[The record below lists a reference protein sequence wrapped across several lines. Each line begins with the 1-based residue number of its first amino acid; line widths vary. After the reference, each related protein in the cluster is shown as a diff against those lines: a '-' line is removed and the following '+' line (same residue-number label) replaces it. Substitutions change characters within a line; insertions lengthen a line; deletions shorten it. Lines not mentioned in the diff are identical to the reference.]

1 MSSLYDYIL
10 KETKSGNKG
19 TPSPKPKPKPKPQP
33 QPKPKPKANT
43 KSPKKFTASTESA
56 LVGRKYDEVAKKY
69 KLASE
74 QNPAKLMREFNID
87 YTYNGKSFGDLLSHV
102 FIDGFATHQDI
113 KQVIDNA
120 TVVESNT
127 GQQGILFD
135 VNTFAFGYS
144 PSNVAFWIK
153 DTIKAK
159 HQINKIKNQKVFLD
173 RYLRIE
179 AIPGQTQLI
188 IYFAPRAKNWGMS
201 KPIRFS

>member
-10 KETKSGNKG
+10 KETKGGNKG
-19 TPSPKPKPKPKPQP
+19 TPSPAPKPK
-33 QPKPKPKANT
+33 PKPKPKANT
-43 KSPKKFTASTESA
+43 KASKKFTASTESA
-56 LVGRKYDEVAKKY
+56 LVGKKYDEIAKKY
-69 KLASE
+69 RLVSE

-87 YTYNGKSFGDLLSHV
+87 YTYSGNSFGDLLSHV
-102 FIDGFATHQDI
+102 FVDGFAEHQDI
-113 KQVIDNA
+113 KQVIDKA
-120 TVVESNT
+120 TAVESNT
-127 GQQGILFD
+127 GQKGVLFD

-159 HQINKIKNQKVFLD
+159 HRINKIKNQKVFLD

-179 AIPGQTQLI
+179 GISGQTQLI